1 MELGEE
7 RGPRLIVCNQMA
19 KYLLQENDKTQGS
32 QAPLLTSGP
41 RG

>member
-19 KYLLQENDKTQGS
+19 KYLRYRKVIKLRD
-32 QAPLLTSGP
+32 P
-41 RG
+41 RLHF